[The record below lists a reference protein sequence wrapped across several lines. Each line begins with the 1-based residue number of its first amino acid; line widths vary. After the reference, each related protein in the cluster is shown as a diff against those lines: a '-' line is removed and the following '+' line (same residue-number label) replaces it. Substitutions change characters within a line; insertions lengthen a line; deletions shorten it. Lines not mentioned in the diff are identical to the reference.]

1 LAGADVTRDLRLM
14 IIAEAVGT
22 VAALVDG
29 RGLLEYRV
37 EDRDDPSGIGDIHKG
52 QVSRVEKGLGA
63 AFVEIGEERAGFLP
77 LSELDTVP
85 AEGES
90 LVVQVVREA
99 FEGKGARL
107 TARPTLAGILLV
119 LSPFAPGVSRS
130 TRIGEI
136 RERERLTPIVEALA
150 REGEGL
156 VARTAAA
163 GASPDSLEAE
173 MVRLRAAWADVGTR
187 AASADPPA
195 LLYRG
200 EDAAMRMLGENA
212 GRLAEVV
219 ADSRREAERL
229 KSLCEGVLPGLG
241 ERIAYVPERDW
252 SLSRDEIL
260 EQAEAA
266 LEPRVGLPS
275 GGSLLFEPGHTLTA
289 VDVNSGRATG
299 DAYGRADAEPTMLKT
314 NLEAAEAIA
323 RQLRLRNIGGIIVI
337 DFIDMRDTRARERVV
352 SALRAAL
359 AGDPAPTRVEPMSRL
374 GLVEMTRRRR
384 GPSLTAMLG

>member
-1 LAGADVTRDLRLM
+1 MSRDLRLLVSAD
-14 IIAEAVGT
+14 AEGT
-22 VAALVDG
+22 EAALFDAG
-29 RGLLEYRV
+29 GLLEYRI
-37 EDRDDPSGIGDIHKG
+37 EDRDGPSAVGDIHKG

-77 LSELDTVP
+77 LSELETVP
-85 AEGES
+85 AEGDS

-119 LSPFAPGVSRS
+119 LSPFAPGVSLS
-130 TRIGEI
+130 SRIGDTG
-136 RERERLTPIVEALA
+136 ERERLMAIIEGLA
-150 REGEGL
+150 HEGEGL
-156 VARTAAA
+156 VARTAAN
-163 GASPDSLEAE
+163 GASPDSLKAE
-173 MVRLRAAWADVGTR
+173 MGRLRAAWRDVDAR
-187 AASADPPA
+187 AQTADPPS

-200 EDAAMRMLGENA
+200 EDAALRLLAENA
-212 GRLAEVV
+212 GRLHEVV
-219 ADSRREAERL
+219 TDSRRAAERL
-229 KSLCEGVLPGLG
+229 QSLCEGVLPGLG
-241 ERIAYVPERDW
+241 ERIVYRPERDW
-252 SLSRDEIL
+252 SPSWDEVV

-275 GGSLLFEPGHTLTA
+275 GGWLLFEPGQTLTA
-289 VDVNSGRATG
+289 VDVNTGRSVG

-337 DFIDMRDTRARERVV
+337 DFIDIRDQRARERVV
-352 SALRAAL
+352 SALRASL

-384 GPSLTAMLG
+384 GPSLRAMLD

>member
-1 LAGADVTRDLRLM
+1 VSRDFRLM
-14 IIAEAVGT
+14 VIADAEGT
-22 VAALVDG
+22 EAALLDG

-37 EDRDDPSGIGDIHKG
+37 EDRDGPSAIGDIHKG
-52 QVSRVEKGLGA
+52 QVARVEKGLGA

-77 LSELDTVP
+77 LNELDTVP

-119 LSPFAPGVSRS
+119 LSPFAPGVSLS
-130 TRIGEI
+130 SRIGET
-136 RERERLTPIVEALA
+136 RERERLIPIVEGLA
-150 REGEGL
+150 QQGEGL

-163 GASPDSLEAE
+163 GASAEALQAE
-173 MVRLRAAWADVGTR
+173 IGRLRGAWADVGAR
-187 AASADPPA
+187 AGPAEAPA

-200 EDAAMRMLGENA
+200 EDVAMRLLGENA
-212 GRLAEVV
+212 GRLEEVV
-219 ADSRREAERL
+219 ASSRREAERL
-229 KSLCEGVLPGLG
+229 RSLCEGVLPGLG
-241 ERIAYVPERDW
+241 ARIVHVPERDW
-252 SLSRDEIL
+252 SPSRDEIL

-266 LEPRVGLPS
+266 LEPRVALPS

-289 VDVNSGRATG
+289 VDVNTGRAVG

-323 RQLRLRNIGGIIVI
+323 RQLRLRNIGGIVVI
-337 DFIDMRDTRARERVV
+337 DFIDVRDPRARERVV

-384 GPSLTAMLG
+384 GPSLRAMLE